1 MLILASQSPRRR
13 EILDM
18 LGYMFECRPAHADET
33 VPAGISPGEA
43 VELLAARKARA
54 VGLSAGA
61 GDTVL
66 GSDTVVALDGAVLGK
81 PADRDDALRMLRAL
95 SGRTHTVYTGV
106 ALLKG
111 EEEIVFHDR
120 AEVTFYPLEEAEIAA
135 YAATG
140 EPMDKAGAYGIQG
153 RGSAL
158 VEGIRGDFFT
168 VMGLPAGKTVR
179 ALRRMDVWPAAQG
192 SDAGAPPGLPK
203 KFTK

>member
-13 EILDM
+13 KILDM

-33 VPAGISPGEA
+33 VPAGMAPGEA

-81 PADRDDALRMLRAL
+81 PSDRDDALRMLRAL